1 MTGTDA
7 IGVVAAPLGR
17 SRAAAFF
24 ATLLAAALLAIVVAY
39 WVWQWF
45 GPARVHVA
53 PAAPANPAAA
63 LIASSLFNSGA
74 LPATAPES
82 APALSGDAR
91 LLGVFAEAG
100 DRGYALFR
108 LPSGP
113 RLVAAGQEIA
123 PGATLAAV
131 RPDSI
136 DVRESAGLRSI
147 ALRAAPLKGMTAA
160 TASKATSARIACA
173 PPAGFKGLVVAL
185 NTELVGGLMAQ
196 PDSWRALVEPVN
208 GALTVRDES
217 GFAAMLGLKRGD
229 RVMQANGIAL
239 TVPEDVIGAV
249 LRPLASNQP
258 VRLSGTRDGQPRE
271 LWLRSAACG

>member
-1 MTGTDA
+1 MIQANA
-7 IGVVAAPLGR
+7 IAAGSSPLGR
-17 SRAAAFF
+17 WRASAFL
-24 ATLLAAALLAIVVAY
+24 ATLFASALLAIVVAY
-39 WVWQWF
+39 WIWQWF
-45 GPARVHVA
+45 GPARVHIVPA
-53 PAAPANPAAA
+53 GPSDPAAT
-63 LIASSLFNSGA
+63 LIASGLFTGGA
-74 LPATAPES
+74 TPAVAPDS
-82 APALSGDAR
+82 APALSGDVR

-136 DVRESAGLRSI
+136 DVRETAGLRTI
-147 ALRAAPLKGMTAA
+147 ALRVSQIKGATMA
-160 TASKATSARIACA
+160 TASKTTPTRAGCA
-173 PPAGFKGLVVAL
+173 PPTGFKGLIVGL

-196 PDSWRALVEPVN
+196 PESWRALVEPVN
-208 GALTVRDES
+208 GALAVRDES

-229 RVMQANGIAL
+229 RIAQANGIAL

>member
-1 MTGTDA
+1 VSRADV
-7 IGVVAAPLGR
+7 IDVVESPLGR
-17 SRAAAFF
+17 WRASAHL
-24 ATLLAAALLAIVVAY
+24 ATLIASALLAIVFAY
-39 WVWQWF
+39 WAWQWF
-45 GPARVHVA
+45 GPPRVHIA
-53 PAAPANPAAA
+53 PASPADPAAT
-63 LIASSLFNSGA
+63 LIASGLFNSGG
-74 LPATAPES
+74 LPTA
-82 APALSGDAR
+82 APDLAPVLSGDAR

-136 DVRESAGLRSI
+136 DVRETTGLRNI
-147 ALRAAPLKGMTAA
+147 ALRAVPAKGVTAA
-160 TASKATSARIACA
+160 PTSKVTSARIACT

-196 PDSWRALVEPVN
+196 PESWRALVEPVD

-229 RVMQANGIAL
+229 RVAQANGIAL

-258 VRLSGTRDGQPRE
+258 VRLIGTRDGQPRE

>member
-1 MTGTDA
+1 MQGAA
-7 IGVVAAPLGR
+7 IIPTEFPR
-17 SRAAAFF
+17 FDWWRASAFF
-24 ATLLAAALLAIVVAY
+24 ATLIAAALLAIVMAY
-39 WVWQWF
+39 WAWQWF
-45 GPARVHVA
+45 GPARVHIA
-53 PAAPANPAAA
+53 PAAPADPAAT
-63 LIASSLFNSGA
+63 LIASGLFNSGA
-74 LPATAPES
+74 LPTAAPES
-82 APALSGDAR
+82 MPVLSGDAR

-100 DRGYALFR
+100 GRGYALFR

-113 RLVAAGQEIA
+113 KLVAAGQEISA
-123 PGATLAAV
+123 GATLAAV

-136 DVRESAGLRSI
+136 DVREAAGIRAI
-147 ALRAAPLKGMTAA
+147 ALRAAPAKIATAA
-160 TASKATSARIACA
+160 TTSKATPARIGCA

-196 PDSWRALVEPVN
+196 PESWRALVEPVN

-229 RVMQANGIAL
+229 RIAQANGIAL
-239 TVPEDVIGAV
+239 TAPEDVIGAV